1 MSAVRTGVSGDFVRC
16 IPRDVFIKSVELVMI
31 GEAGLPTTSMPDVL
45 GHEEHRSDDHEPIF
59 AVDQIVPQLT
69 RPENLILG
77 CLVEGESIKS
87 IARKIN
93 IAEATIKVHVKAIL
107 RKLRVR
113 SRTQAAIGG

>member
-1 MSAVRTGVSGDFVRC
+1 
-16 IPRDVFIKSVELVMI
+16 
-31 GEAGLPTTSMPDVL
+31 MPDVL
-45 GHEEHRSDDHEPIF
+45 GHEEHRSDDHEPIL
-59 AVDQIVPQLT
+59 AADQIVPQLT
-69 RPENLILG
+69 RQENPILG